1 MPTRT
6 SAASRFSELKARIDT
21 REARVGMMG
30 LHYAGLPLA
39 LLCTEVKSRSAH
51 PLVVNTRNAMRG
63 IPGEN
68 IVRTGLE
75 R

>member
-1 MPTRT
+1 MTTRT

-30 LHYAGLPLA
+30 LRDSGLPLA
-39 LLCTEVKSRSAH
+39 LLYTEAKSRSTH
-51 PLVVNTRNAMRG
+51 PLVVDTCNTIRG

-68 IVRTGLE
+68 IVRSDFE

>member
-51 PLVVNTRNAMRG
+51 SLAADTRNAMRG

-68 IVRTGLE
+68 MLRRDFE